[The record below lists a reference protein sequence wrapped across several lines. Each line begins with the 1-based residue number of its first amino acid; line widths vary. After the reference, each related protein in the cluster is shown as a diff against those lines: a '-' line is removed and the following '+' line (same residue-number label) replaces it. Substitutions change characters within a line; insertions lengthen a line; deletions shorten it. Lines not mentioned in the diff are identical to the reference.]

1 MTLAE
6 FDAEARALV
15 DEEVSRLRALSFQ
28 AAGGLPACDGRHVLI
43 GGRDASLTTF
53 RYASPY
59 GLDGAVLVVV
69 LAALPR
75 FFGMTARHIE
85 RGLVFSHTDQPREA
99 TQTELENSG
108 G

>member
-15 DEEVSRLRALSFQ
+15 DEEISRLKALSFA
-28 AAGGLPACDGRHVLI
+28 AAGELPPCDGRDVLV
-43 GGRDASLTTF
+43 GGREASLTTF

-75 FFGMTARHIE
+75 FFGMSARHIE
-85 RGLVFSHTDQPREA
+85 QGLVFLPTGRPREA
-99 TQTELENSG
+99 AQTELENSG